1 MQAFDE
7 KLPKHVAIIM
17 DGNGRWAQ
25 SRGLPRT
32 AGHEAGVE
40 AARKVVKECLNL
52 GIKYLTLYAF
62 SSENWQRPEEE
73 VQFLMH
79 LLKEYIRK
87 ETDSLLKNNI
97 KLKIIGRM
105 EGLPEDL
112 QQLLLH
118 CMQKTQRCKRM
129 QLNVA
134 LNYGG
139 RQEIVDAA
147 KRLYEKIKEGKET
160 ADFDER
166 TFCSYLYTASIP
178 DPDLLIRTS
187 GEQRVSNFLLWQIAY
202 TEIYITKVLWPDFG
216 EKELHQA
223 LAWYEGRHRRFG
235 RI

>member
-112 QQLLLH
+112 RQLLLH